1 MQTVIPDIADLNA
14 ADFASM
20 RLIVLADDTSVLADD
35 SDIIGQY
42 ENVYLLQFSSIQQA
56 MEAYVYYK
64 DKVTAVE
71 PDAVVETAS
80 EDNDSE
86 DIASIVMDSER
97 NPVEALNDVAT
108 SAEVPDAYSVVALID
123 TGVSES
129 KHVLDRVSVIDDIL
143 EGNGHGNDMLEA
155 IISQDPDGK
164 ILSIR
169 AMDDKGMG
177 TISSLVAGMEYA
189 MKQKVDIINLSVC
202 GKVTLSTSVL
212 KQEKKH
218 AI

>member
-1 MQTVIPDIADLNA
+1 
-14 ADFASM
+14 M

-108 SAEVPDAYSVVALID
+108 SAEVPDAY
-123 TGVSES
+123 
-129 KHVLDRVSVIDDIL
+129 
-143 EGNGHGNDMLEA
+143 
-155 IISQDPDGK
+155 
-164 ILSIR
+164 
-169 AMDDKGMG
+169 
-177 TISSLVAGMEYA
+177 
-189 MKQKVDIINLSVC
+189 
-202 GKVTLSTSVL
+202 
-212 KQEKKH
+212 
-218 AI
+218 